1 MGGGEAPGLAGAA
14 ERGQGEARR
23 AGEYPLR
30 GHGESRRYSVDYRR
44 LNNLLDP
51 DVRAEIVTE
60 SESEYLRVS

>member
-1 MGGGEAPGLAGAA
+1 VVDRLRAWLGQQGADKA
-14 ERGQGEARR
+14 KLQGREKTRSV
-23 AGEYPLR
+23 GMVT
-30 GHGESRRYSVDYRR
+30 SRRYSVDYRR